1 MQVNELANF
10 ESNIDELQELV
21 SKYDTESFAGFFSFF
36 IKQKIETD
44 VNTDINKF
52 ESKLKDFL
60 YLIALNVFSSK
71 EGTEKFEFPAHDL
84 SLMADK
90 LNQIKYFNY
99 PQNSNEYSD
108 NTVIHEM
115 ALRNHFDNGVLS
127 YVEQDF
133 EKLRRVFSPFEAKI
147 IHDFGLDVEFI
158 IQICKEIE
166 LISII
171 RAKQY
176 MGFMN
181 SKEFFDFNKRIQTGK
196 MNFSESFDLLPEKI
210 QEAFHSFNYK
220 AYAYLM
226 FKAEDLYYSLNDEK
240 VDKFLK
246 LVSTEPFQSNLI
258 RYYTAES
265 PFETTPLLKLPDGNY
280 LSLYGKQLPIS
291 IYKILYSHLFN
302 DKNYNVK
309 LREHRENTLEEKVA
323 EIFRSFFPSKDSLF
337 YENYFVIDGFEQ
349 DLLILYRGNVFIIE
363 VKASKLREPFRN
375 VGKAIQRIKTDF
387 KNSIQYGFDQCK
399 RVEDFFYSDAIV
411 EIKDDRK
418 KTIHTINPK
427 EITNVFSIVVTL
439 ERFGSLQTDLQLL
452 LEKDEDI
459 DYPWCVYID
468 DLEIFLMTLKKN
480 LKSNM
485 LKFLDFLDCR
495 RQMHG
500 RIHSVDELDICA
512 SYMQNPVEFK
522 KIVESDNNFLMFSP
536 YEQGYFDEI
545 YWAGKLR
552 FKEKALPN
560 DFYKYGLK

>member
-1 MQVNELANF
+1 MQDNELANF

-21 SKYDTESFAGFFSFF
+21 SKYDTASFAGFFSFF
-36 IKQKIETD
+36 IKQKIDTD

-71 EGTEKFEFPAHDL
+71 KGTEKFEFPAHDL

-99 PQNSNEYSD
+99 PQNSNQYPD
-108 NTVIHEM
+108 NVVIHEM

-147 IHDFGLDVEFI
+147 INDFGLDIEFI

-196 MNFSESFDLLPEKI
+196 MNFSESFDLLPEEI

-220 AYAYLM
+220 AYAHLM
-226 FKAEDLYYSLNDEK
+226 FKAEDLHCRLNDEK
-240 VDKFLK
+240 IDKFLK
-246 LVSTEPFQSNLI
+246 LVSTEPFQNNLI

-265 PFETTPLLKLPDGNY
+265 PFEATPLLKLPDGNY

-291 IYKILYSHLFN
+291 FYKILYSHLFN

-309 LREHRENTLEEKVA
+309 LREHRENTLEEKVS
-323 EIFRSFFPSKDSLF
+323 EIFRSFFASKESLF
-337 YENYFVIDGFEQ
+337 FENYYVIDGFEQ

-375 VGKAIQRIKTDF
+375 VEKAIERIKTDF

-399 RVEDFFYSDAIV
+399 RVEDIFYSDAII

-427 EITNVFSIVVTL
+427 QITNVFSIVVTL
-439 ERFGSLQTDLQLL
+439 ERFGSLQTNLQLL
-452 LEKDEDI
+452 LEKDGDI

-480 LKSNM
+480 SKSNV
-485 LKFLDFLDCR
+485 LKFLDYLDCR
-495 RQMHG
+495 RQIHG
-500 RIHSVDELDICA
+500 RIHSIDELDICA
-512 SYMQNPVEFK
+512 SYIQNPVEFK
-522 KIVESDNNFLMFSP
+522 KIVESNNNFLMFSP

-552 FKEKALPN
+552 FKEKALPD